1 MSKIDLTVY
10 SKPNCQACLMT
21 KKWLTDRGLAF
32 READVMTEENLALA
46 ERYGVK
52 EAPMVIARLE
62 SVEAVFS
69 GFRPD
74 LLERYAPMLAA
85 ATTSAATSAKDAS

>member
-1 MSKIDLTVY
+1 MSQIDLTVY
-10 SKPNCQACLMT
+10 SKPNCQACRMT
-21 KKWLTDRGLAF
+21 KKWLDDRGLAY

-46 ERYGVK
+46 EQYGVK

-74 LLERYAPMLAA
+74 LLERYAPMLA
-85 ATTSAATSAKDAS
+85 SAKDAA